1 MRPRLLLPLLLLTF
15 AATPSLASMG
25 SRPETPPASQPSGS
39 TPEASDQKTPRQQAE
54 SWYNDAYDDVS
65 KAKDAL
71 AAQKPDTKK
80 ADKLFKRA
88 IDRADRALDF
98 DKTYFEALNLQGF
111 SFRKLGNYPKS
122 LEAYA
127 ACLAI
132 QPDYAPAREY
142 YGEALL
148 ESGDRATAEAQLV
161 WLKKLKADDLAKQ
174 LEGVLAATPAADAS
188 KDGKAAKT
196 GKGKADAKGEPKATG
211 AASGTSS
218 SDQH

>member
-1 MRPRLLLPLLLLTF
+1 MRARLLLPLLLLSF

-25 SRPETPPASQPSGS
+25 SRPDPPASQPSGS

-65 KAKDAL
+65 KAKEAL
-71 AAQKPDTKK
+71 AAEKPDAKK
-80 ADKLFKRA
+80 AEKLFKRA
-88 IDRADRALDF
+88 IDRAGRALDF

-111 SFRKLGNYPKS
+111 SWRKLNDYPKS
-122 LEAYA
+122 LAAYA

-132 QPDYAPAREY
+132 QPDFAPAREY

-148 ESGDRATAEAQLV
+148 ESGDRENAQAQLV

-174 LEGVLAATPAADAS
+174 LEDALAAVPAGDAT
-188 KDGKAAKT
+188 KDGKDA
-196 GKGKADAKGEPKATG
+196 KGKADAKADPKSAGTS
-211 AASGTSS
+211 SGTSS
-218 SDQH
+218 NNNR

>member
-1 MRPRLLLPLLLLTF
+1 MRPRLLLPLVLLAF
-15 AATPSLASMG
+15 AVTPSLASMS
-25 SRPETPPASQPSGS
+25 SRPDPPATQPSGS

-65 KAKDAL
+65 KAKEAL
-71 AAQKPDTKK
+71 AGDKPDTKK
-80 ADKLFKRA
+80 AQKLFKRA
-88 IDRADRALDF
+88 IDRADRAIDF

-148 ESGDRATAEAQLV
+148 ESGDRTTAEAQLV

-174 LEGVLAATPAADAS
+174 LEVALAAAPATDAS

-196 GKGKADAKGEPKATG
+196 GKGKPDAKGEPKSAG

-218 SDQH
+218 SDQR